1 MAKIGAILRL
11 RRVEHSQTVA
21 HLIAQFAYYSDSSS
35 VSDIITITIT
45 WSDGNDNGNEHL
57 IAQVAY
63 YSDSSS
69 VSNKKRVKVT
79 D

>member
-21 HLIAQFAYYSDSSS
+21 HLIAQFTYYPDSSS
-35 VSDIITITIT
+35 VSDIITIT
-45 WSDGNDNGNEHL
+45 WSDGNGNGNAHL
-57 IAQVAY
+57 IAQFAN

-69 VSNKKRVKVT
+69 VSNKKRVKVA